1 MFIIWKIRSI
11 DFVLDWLADGLRI
24 GSVDSVENTDV
35 LPAVTA
41 ESLPAV
47 TAESLPAV
55 TVESLPAVASQVLP
69 KVVALD
75 KPQDTLIKKR
85 KRR

>member
-11 DFVLDWLADGLRI
+11 DFVLDLLADGLRI

-41 ESLPAV
+41 EALPEVAAQ
-47 TAESLPAV
+47 T
-55 TVESLPAVASQVLP
+55 LPAVAPQVP
-69 KVVALD
+69 PSVSALD
-75 KPQDTLIKKR
+75 KSQDTLIKKR